1 MPDLVDEV
9 DEELRAE
16 RAKRLAQR
24 YGGMAAG
31 VALLALAGIGAW
43 EGWRWN
49 EQRLAANASG
59 AFLAAAQGS
68 AAEGADLAAVAAQFG
83 QVAAQAPSG
92 YATLARLR
100 QAALLAETGDLPGAL
115 ALWDALARDGAAD
128 ALYRDLATLMWALH
142 GLDAANGGVN
152 AGQIEARV
160 APLAREGQPWRASA
174 REVLALAQIRRGAE
188 AEARN
193 GLRALLADPAT
204 PQGVR
209 DRAGRVL
216 AGIGG

>member
-1 MPDLVDEV
+1 MDEV

-16 RAKRLAQR
+16 RAKRLASR

-31 VALLALAGIGAW
+31 AALLALAGIGGW
-43 EGWRWN
+43 EGWKWN

-59 AFLAAAQGS
+59 GFLSAAQAS
-68 AAEGADLAAVAAQFG
+68 AEEGADLAAVARRFG
-83 QVAAQAPSG
+83 EVAAQAPAG

-100 QAALLAETGDLPGAL
+100 RAALLAETGDLPGAL
-115 ALWDALARDGAAD
+115 AEWDRLARDGGVD
-128 ALYRDLATLMWALH
+128 GLYRDLATLMWALH
-142 GLDAANGGVN
+142 GLDAEN

-174 REVLALAQIRRGAE
+174 REVLALAQLRRGAE
-188 AEARN
+188 AEART

>member
-16 RAKRLAQR
+16 RAKRLAGR
-24 YGGMAAG
+24 YGGIAAG
-31 VALLALAGIGAW
+31 VALLALAGVGAW
-43 EGWRWN
+43 EGWKWN

-59 AFLAAAQGS
+59 AFLSAAQAS
-68 AAEGADLAAVAAQFG
+68 AEEGADLPAVARRFG
-83 QVAAQAPSG
+83 EVAAQAPAG

-100 QAALLAETGDLPGAL
+100 QAALLAEAGDLPGAL
-115 ALWDALARDGAAD
+115 ALWDALARDGSAD
-128 ALYRDLATLMWALH
+128 DLYRDLATLMWALH
-142 GLDAANGGVN
+142 GLDTGN

-160 APLAREGQPWRASA
+160 GPLAREGQPWRASA
-174 REVLALAQIRRGAE
+174 REVLALAQLRRGAE
-188 AEARN
+188 AEART
-193 GLRALLADPAT
+193 GLRALVSDPAT

-216 AGIGG
+216 AGLGG

>member
-1 MPDLVDEV
+1 MDEV

-24 YGGMAAG
+24 YGGIAAG
-31 VALLALAGIGAW
+31 VALLAVAAVGAW
-43 EGWRWN
+43 EGWKWN
-49 EQRLAANASG
+49 ESRLAANASG
-59 AFLAAAQGS
+59 KFLAAAQAS
-68 AAEGADLAAVAAQFG
+68 AAEGADLAAVARRFG
-83 QVAAQAPSG
+83 EVAREAPSG

-115 ALWDALARDGAAD
+115 AAWDALSRDASAEPM
-128 ALYRDLATLMWALH
+128 YRDLATLMWGLH
-142 GLDAANGGVN
+142 GLEGGD

-160 APLAREGQPWRASA
+160 GPLAREGQPWRASA
-174 REVLALAQIRRGAE
+174 QEVVALAQLKRGAT
-188 AEARN
+188 AEARR
-193 GLRALLADPAT
+193 GLQALANDASA

-216 AGIGG
+216 AGLVGG